1 MADVAARAVWQRRT
15 AFAIAVG
22 ALGVLVVVPLLKLC
36 QVVFDDRHTALAR
49 VLHAPGLSIA
59 LAHTCELA
67 LIVPAFSVPI
77 GAAIA
82 LYLRRGDVP
91 CRTVLR
97 LAVLLPLVIPQFVL
111 GYSWTQAYARAGF
124 TDTVLG
130 LRWSGLQGP
139 IGVAVVMIV
148 GAVPISFLL
157 TTAGLATRAQP
168 DLERAAR
175 VSGASTCDHA
185 SHDHTAVVAARARGC
200 RSPQFCCCAG
210 ELCRATSSWHTRGIF
225 HDHHPHLLRPIT
237 CQRPSVVRRCGDTR
251 FGARRHRRSN
261 PVTDRCGARPAVTQC
276 SRQPKMAHHRRRARL
291 SLRVAAPG
299 VVLLGFL
306 ATAVGLPTAALVLAS
321 ITRAIGVA
329 PTPGNW
335 TTDNFRTALDAP
347 TITALVHS
355 LELATAAAC
364 IVTLL
369 GALLCALERRRAG
382 RALGTA
388 AILTFAVPGS
398 TLAVGLLIAYGRRFD
413 EGLALILLA
422 YVAKFWAVGHRTL
435 SAAVDRLPPAEVQA
449 ARSSGASPM
458 TAVRTMWLPALAP
471 ALLAGWLIVFV
482 TALHEVTMS
491 SLLYGPGSQT
501 LAVAVLN
508 SQELGDVGS
517 TAALSVVL
525 TGLLLVGVLPAAVG
539 VRLAASRR
547 APRRPAVVPSREAV
561 GVY

>member
-1 MADVAARAVWQRRT
+1 VAARATWQRRP
-15 AFAIAVG
+15 AFAIALA
-22 ALGVLVVVPLLKLC
+22 ALAVLVVVPLLKLC
-36 QVVFDDRHTALAR
+36 QVVFDDRRTARAQI
-49 VLHAPGLSIA
+49 LHAPGLSIA
-59 LAHTCELA
+59 LLHSCELA
-67 LIVPAFSVPI
+67 VVVPAFSVPI

-82 LYLRRGDVP
+82 IYLRRRDVP
-91 CRTVLR
+91 CRTILR

-130 LRWSGLQGP
+130 LHWNGLQGP
-139 IGVAVVMIV
+139 VGVAVVMIV
-148 GAVPISFLL
+148 GAVPISYLL

-175 VSGASTCDHA
+175 VSGASTW
-185 SHDHTAVVAARARGC
+185 TTLRTITV
-200 RSPQFCCCAG
+200 P
-210 ELCRATSSWHTRGIF
+210 
-225 HDHHPHLLRPIT
+225 LLRPVLAAAAVLSFVAALENFAVPQVLGTPAGYSTIT
-237 CQRPSVVRRCGDTR
+237 TRIYADLSLASDPQSFVDAVTLALGLVVIAAAILLPTDVMLGPRLRNVRAAQYGPLSPKARPSWRI
-251 FGARRHRRSN
+251 
-261 PVTDRCGARPAVTQC
+261 
-276 SRQPKMAHHRRRARL
+276 
-291 SLRVAAPG
+291 AAPG
-299 VVLLGFL
+299 VLLLGFVV
-306 ATAVGLPTAALVLAS
+306 TAVALPTAALVLAS

-329 PTPGNW
+329 PTPSNW
-335 TTDNFRTALDAP
+335 TTDNFRTALDGP
-347 TITALVHS
+347 TITALGHS

-369 GALLCALERRRAG
+369 GTLLCTLERRRAG

-398 TLAVGLLIAYGRRFD
+398 TLAVGLLIAYGRWFD
-413 EGLALILLA
+413 SSLALILLA
-422 YVAKFWAVGHRTL
+422 YVAKFWALGHRAL
-435 SAAVDRLPPAEVQA
+435 SAAVDRLPPAEAQA
-449 ARSSGASPM
+449 ARSSGATPM
-458 TAVRTMWLPALAP
+458 TTARTIWLPALAP

-491 SLLYGPGSQT
+491 SLLYGPSSQT

-525 TGLLLVGVLPAAVG
+525 TGLLLVVALPAAVG

-547 APRRPAVVPSREAV
+547 TPRRPAVMPAREVV
-561 GVY
+561 GVH